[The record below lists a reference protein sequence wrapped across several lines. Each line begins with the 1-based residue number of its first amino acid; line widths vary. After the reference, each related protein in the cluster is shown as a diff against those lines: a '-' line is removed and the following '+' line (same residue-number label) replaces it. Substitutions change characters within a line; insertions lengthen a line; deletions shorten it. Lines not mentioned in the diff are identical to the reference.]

1 MMVIVGFGIAG
12 AAAARGLREGGYAGR
27 IVIVGGEPTA
37 AYDRPALS
45 KAVLSGDAAQPQ
57 AILPE
62 GWASAQG
69 VELRTG
75 VRATQLDTARR
86 ELRLDS
92 GDVLH
97 WERLLLATG
106 ARARRISLPGSD
118 LANVHYLRELADCAP
133 LRPACRP
140 GASLVIVG
148 GGLIGSEVASTAA
161 TAGARV
167 VLLEAAPELLTRA
180 LGAQVG
186 AWCRQRLEAK
196 GVDVRLGARLAAI
209 EGSGGKVCAV
219 VLADGARFEADHVLV
234 CVGAEPDV
242 ALARDAG
249 IACDG
254 GIVVDAQGSTNVEGV
269 FAAGDAARWP
279 LRDGGSRVLE
289 TYLNSQAQGLIA
301 AASMLGKGTAKAQ
314 VPRGWTDLAGH
325 RVQMVGDIAGEGVIV
340 ARGDQQLGTP
350 LTLLRVVQDR
360 VLAALSVDGG
370 AEFGV
375 AARLVE
381 SATPVSVQALGDP
394 SVRLRD
400 LLRK

>member
-1 MMVIVGFGIAG
+1 MMLIVGFGIAG
-12 AAAARGLREGGYAGR
+12 AAAARGLREGGFGGR
-27 IVIVGGEPTA
+27 IVIIGGEPLA

-45 KAVLSGDAAQPQ
+45 ESVLSGEAAAPQP
-57 AILPE
+57 ILPE
-62 GWASAQG
+62 GWAAAQG
-69 VELRTG
+69 IEVRTG
-75 VRATQLDTARR
+75 VRATRLDTARR

-106 ARARRISLPGSD
+106 ARARRISVPGCD
-118 LANVHYLRELADCAP
+118 LTNVHYLRDLADCTP
-133 LRPACRP
+133 LRAACRP
-140 GASLVIVG
+140 GASLLIVG
-148 GGLIGSEVASTAA
+148 GGLIGCEVASTAT
-161 TAGARV
+161 TAGAKV
-167 VLLEAAPELLTRA
+167 VLLEAAPQLLTRA

-186 AWCRQRLEAK
+186 AWCRERLEAK
-196 GVDVRLGARLAAI
+196 GVAVRLGARLAGL
-209 EGSGGKVCAV
+209 EGRGGKVCAAL
-219 VLADGARFEADHVLV
+219 LADGSNVEADHVLV

-254 GIVVDAQGSTNVEGV
+254 GIVVDARGSTNIEGV

-301 AASMLGKGTAKAQ
+301 AASMLGKGADKAQ
-314 VPRGWTDLAGH
+314 VLRGWTELAGH
-325 RVQMVGDIAGEGVIV
+325 RVQIVGDIAGEGVV
-340 ARGDQQLGTP
+340 VQRGDQRLGTP

-360 VLAALSVDGG
+360 VLAALSVDAG